1 MEENRKKRRVK
12 KRRGEIGGKQVKLME
27 EGSARILPST
37 HVPGNKLTG
46 H

>member
-1 MEENRKKRRVK
+1 MEENRKKRWVK
-12 KRRGEIGGKQVKLME
+12 KRTGEIGGKQAKQME
-27 EGSARILPST
+27 EGRARILPST